1 MKKPPT
7 KNILVSVPVPILKKI
22 ETSARHEMRSRTAEI
37 CHLLEQSLKA
47 KKAAKTEVSV

>member
-22 ETSARHEMRSRTAEI
+22 ETLARHEMRSRTAEI
-37 CHLLEQSLKA
+37 CHLLEQGIKA
-47 KKAAKTEVSV
+47 KKAVKAEVAA